1 MPSGARKG
9 GGLRRHGFAKCRAVS
24 CMTMPDDSGHV
35 RGMLDDSGASPRA
48 ARSPPQHP
56 HAPTPPPLCRAL
68 VARTLADYRDVAVRL
83 ARAWCPPPPA
93 ARGMFACGWSC
104 LAAPLLCPPPPP
116 CILIDAACDDTR
128 MGEGGGGSSR
138 RPGRVCADCG
148 AAAAIHAAEG
158 ACASVIA
165 ANALSCAAADD
176 LTMPWPV
183 GKACPV
189 L

>member
-83 ARAWCPPPPA
+83 ARAWCPPLL
-93 ARGMFACGWSC
+93 RGASLPVG
-104 LAAPLLCPPPPP
+104 
-116 CILIDAACDDTR
+116 
-128 MGEGGGGSSR
+128 
-138 RPGRVCADCG
+138 G
-148 AAAAIHAAEG
+148 AA
-158 ACASVIA
+158 
-165 ANALSCAAADD
+165 
-176 LTMPWPV
+176 
-183 GKACPV
+183 
-189 L
+189 